1 MDIDTRKY
9 LGKRIK
15 EVRKSQGYTQ
25 EQLAEAIGIETTS
38 LSGIE
43 SGRHY
48 PSMPTLN
55 KIADYLHV
63 KTKALFEFY
72 HFQDRKDME
81 AAIVKYVHRL
91 SDKEIRYIYR
101 FVEDLDD

>member
-15 EVRKSQGYTQ
+15 EIRKSQSFTQ

-55 KIADYLHV
+55 KIASYLNV
-63 KTKALFEFY
+63 KPRALFNFY
-72 HFQDRKDME
+72 QLQDRKDLE
-81 AAIVKYVHRL
+81 AHTL
-91 SDKEIRYIYR
+91 CGDQ
-101 FVEDLDD
+101 